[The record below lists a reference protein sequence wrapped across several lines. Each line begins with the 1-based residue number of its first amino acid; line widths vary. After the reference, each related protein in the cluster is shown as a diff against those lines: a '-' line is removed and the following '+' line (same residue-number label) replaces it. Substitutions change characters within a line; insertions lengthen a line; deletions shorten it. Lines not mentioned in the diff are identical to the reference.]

1 MILICKLLLKTMD
14 KSGYKSF
21 QDLTPVILINNN
33 NKKKTSTLTKSKSS
47 SNVHIYKPVLD
58 EEGEMPK
65 AVYYTKEQRD
75 AIIDARNAQNLSQLQ
90 LAQKIRNDLKASY
103 ITDIE
108 NGKTRFNQMAY
119 KRICQVLKIKPV
131 F

>member
-47 SNVHIYKPVLD
+47 SNHLNALIKFVFIIKCCYHRKNYK
-58 EEGEMPK
+58 K
-65 AVYYTKEQRD
+65 AKE
-75 AIIDARNAQNLSQLQ
+75 L
-90 LAQKIRNDLKASY
+90 
-103 ITDIE
+103 
-108 NGKTRFNQMAY
+108 
-119 KRICQVLKIKPV
+119 
-131 F
+131 